1 MLDLL
6 RLEWRRELQGQ
17 QRLQAVAVW
26 RRGSLSAGRLRDVT
40 AIEEVLALL
49 DEGLDDGL
57 VEFGGGERVLV
68 LKVRPHERGP
78 ETNGEIVGGH
88 QRGLAMLTYPG
99 KRKRRCRNDFYYMTL
114 ILQTY

>member
-1 MLDLL
+1 MQDLL
-6 RLEWRRELQGQ
+6 GLEWWRKLQGQ

-26 RRGSLSAGRLRDVT
+26 RRGSLSAGGLCDVT

-57 VEFGGGERVLV
+57 VEFGGGKCVLV
-68 LKVRPHERGP
+68 LKVGPHECGP

-88 QRGLAMLTYPG
+88 QCGLALLTYPG
-99 KRKRRCRNDFYYMTL
+99 KE
-114 ILQTY
+114 